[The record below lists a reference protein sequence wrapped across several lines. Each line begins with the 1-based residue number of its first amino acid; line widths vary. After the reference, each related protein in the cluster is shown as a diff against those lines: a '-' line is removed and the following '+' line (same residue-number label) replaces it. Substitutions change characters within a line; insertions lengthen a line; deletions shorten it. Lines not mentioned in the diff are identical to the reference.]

1 VVPVFAEDRVRDVE
15 PGQVWQDDDVI
26 VITLFPRPDI
36 DAMVAAEQWRF
47 SGTWECLI
55 VAYEPGWP
63 EMLGTVSN
71 YSVADERSCW
81 VRLF

>member
-1 VVPVFAEDRVRDVE
+1 MRDVE
-15 PGQVWQDDDVI
+15 AGQVWQDDDVI

-36 DAMVAAEQWRF
+36 DALVAAEQWRF

-55 VAYEPGWP
+55 VAYEPGDP
-63 EMLGTVSN
+63 EMLGRTSY

-81 VRLF
+81 KRLY